1 MSKKERYAIIL
12 NFESESIDVLDL
24 VNRPDNVDDEEF
36 IEDDENGLDYSLSN
50 CQWMVVDKKPEINFL
65 N

>member
-1 MSKKERYAIIL
+1 MKKNKENKYVLIL

-24 VNRPDNVDDEEF
+24 VNCPNDDYEEF
-36 IEDDENGLDYSLSN
+36 IEETLDYSLSN
-50 CQWMVVDKKPEINFL
+50 CEWMVVDKKPKINFL

>member
-1 MSKKERYAIIL
+1 MYAVIL

-24 VNRPDNVDDEEF
+24 VNCPEGIDHEEY
-36 IEDDENGLDYSLSN
+36 IEDDKNGLDYSLSN
-50 CQWMVVDKKPEINFL
+50 CQWMVVKDKPEFMFL

>member
-1 MSKKERYAIIL
+1 MSKEKYALIL

-24 VNRPDNVDDEEF
+24 VNCPDDDYEEF
-36 IEDDENGLDYSLSN
+36 IEDTLEYSLSN
-50 CQWMVVDKKPEINFL
+50 CEWMVVNKKPEINFL

>member
-1 MSKKERYAIIL
+1 MKEKFVIIL
-12 NFESESIDVLDL
+12 NSESESIDVLDL
-24 VNRPDNVDDEEF
+24 VNCPLDMDTEEF
-36 IEDDENGLDYSLSN
+36 IEDENGLDYSLTN

>member
-1 MSKKERYAIIL
+1 MYAVIL

-24 VNRPDNVDDEEF
+24 ANCPDHDYESYIEETL
-36 IEDDENGLDYSLSN
+36 EYSLSN

>member
-1 MSKKERYAIIL
+1 MRKERYAIIL

-24 VNRPDNVDDEEF
+24 VNCPHDVSDEEF
-36 IEDDENGLDYSLSN
+36 IEDDENGLNYSLTN
-50 CQWMVVDKKPEINFL
+50 CEWMVVDKRPIINFL

>member
-1 MSKKERYAIIL
+1 MKKNKYAVIL

-24 VNRPDNVDDEEF
+24 VNCPDDDYEEF
-36 IEDDENGLDYSLSN
+36 IEDTLEYSLSN
-50 CQWMVVDKKPEINFL
+50 L

>member
-1 MSKKERYAIIL
+1 MNNLYAVIL

-24 VNRPDNVDDEEF
+24 VNCPDTNYEEF
-36 IEDDENGLDYSLSN
+36 IEDDENGLDYSLTN

>member
-1 MSKKERYAIIL
+1 MSKMYAVIL
-12 NFESESIDVLDL
+12 NFETESIDVLDL
-24 VNRPDNVDDEEF
+24 SKCPDHDYESYIEEEF
-36 IEDDENGLDYSLSN
+36 EYSLSD

>member
-1 MSKKERYAIIL
+1 MKKNKYVLIL

-24 VNRPDNVDDEEF
+24 VNCPDDDYEEF
-36 IEDDENGLDYSLSN
+36 IESTLDYSLSN
-50 CQWMVVDKKPEINFL
+50 CEWMVVDKKPKINFL